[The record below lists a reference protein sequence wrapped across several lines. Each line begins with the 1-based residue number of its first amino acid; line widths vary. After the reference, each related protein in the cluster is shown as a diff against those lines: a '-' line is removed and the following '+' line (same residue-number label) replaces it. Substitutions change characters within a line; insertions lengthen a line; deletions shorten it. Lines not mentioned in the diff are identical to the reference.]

1 MECVSVYKKKF
12 RKLKE
17 IQEKYGIDTA
27 ETDKIIAGIDTYRV
41 NTPVVGNFST
51 GKSSM
56 INAIIGKA
64 LLSVDIT
71 PETAVPTEIYYGNN
85 MVYQYDK
92 NAVIERK
99 IEELPLKGLT
109 VQTTDLVKIEYD
121 NEFLKEI
128 KTVNSVDLPG
138 FDTSFELHN
147 RAIDQYLPNSLAYL
161 LVVSSDEPVL
171 KESISDFLK
180 ELKVYNM
187 PVYVVITKS
196 SRLDDDELEECKKLL
211 KKLVGKIVERDDV
224 KVACVDSYGKVNVD
238 ELKDILREIQG
249 QTGKIFINKY
259 SKALRAA
266 SMYTEVYLVER
277 IDKACLST
285 SRLEQEQEKVEKKM
299 NEISV
304 DIDKEKNNFS
314 RQAKVCINTIRE
326 RIKGDLEATL
336 PTISAMLENGTDIT
350 DKINSVVRR
359 SVRIGINTEFEP
371 KLKKYV
377 EHISEMIT
385 IEFPENDIIINNV
398 NATLKNN
405 VVDEITKTAL
415 PVILAGVGLVLAPF
429 AAVIGGMVG
438 VVADVIHNIS
448 NNKKKQKEVD
458 KAARAI
464 IDEVTE
470 QTIISIESEINK
482 YIDGINQKIE
492 RDVLKQKAILEK
504 SLSDIKIDISI
515 EENNRSRDIES
526 LEQDLKV
533 IREFR
538 NDNLVQED

>member
-1 MECVSVYKKKF
+1 
-12 RKLKE
+12 
-17 IQEKYGIDTA
+17 
-27 ETDKIIAGIDTYRV
+27 
-41 NTPVVGNFST
+41 
-51 GKSSM
+51 
-56 INAIIGKA
+56 
-64 LLSVDIT
+64 
-71 PETAVPTEIYYGNN
+71 
-85 MVYQYDK
+85 
-92 NAVIERK
+92 
-99 IEELPLKGLT
+99 
-109 VQTTDLVKIEYD
+109 
-121 NEFLKEI
+121 
-128 KTVNSVDLPG
+128 
-138 FDTSFELHN
+138 
-147 RAIDQYLPNSLAYL
+147 
-161 LVVSSDEPVL
+161 
-171 KESISDFLK
+171 
-180 ELKVYNM
+180 
-187 PVYVVITKS
+187 
-196 SRLDDDELEECKKLL
+196 
-211 KKLVGKIVERDDV
+211 
-224 KVACVDSYGKVNVD
+224 
-238 ELKDILREIQG
+238 
-249 QTGKIFINKY
+249 
-259 SKALRAA
+259 
-266 SMYTEVYLVER
+266 
-277 IDKACLST
+277 
-285 SRLEQEQEKVEKKM
+285 
-299 NEISV
+299 
-304 DIDKEKNNFS
+304 
-314 RQAKVCINTIRE
+314 
-326 RIKGDLEATL
+326 
-336 PTISAMLENGTDIT
+336 MLENGTDIT